1 MTDGEPLPIGVLA
14 RLAETK
20 VQTIRY
26 YEKIGL
32 MPAAPRSPGGQRR
45 YDTAALERL
54 RFIRH
59 GRDLGFSL
67 DAIGELIALSDRP
80 DTSCEEADRIARRHL
95 AAVRGRLDRLKAL
108 EGELERMI
116 DQCAGGTVSDCR
128 VIEVLHDHAHCLS
141 ARH

>member
-1 MTDGEPLPIGVLA
+1 MTIGTLA
-14 RLAETK
+14 RLAKTK

-32 MPAAPRSPGGQRR
+32 LPEAPRSPGGQRR

-67 DAIGELIALSDRP
+67 DAIRELIALSDRP

-95 AAVRGRLDRLKAL
+95 GAVRGRLERLRAL
-108 EGELERMI
+108 ETELERMVA
-116 DQCAGGTVSDCR
+116 QCAGGTVSDCR
-128 VIEVLHDHAHCLS
+128 VIEVLHDHAHCLHP
-141 ARH
+141 RH